1 MDMLQRLLLIG
12 LWELQRILKVFY
24 TNVFYVFNG
33 RVGPTA
39 LTNDDQGNLYV
50 SRFEYQNKDET
61 INGLTSVLNKDGY
74 LIGELELQKMCEI
87 TGKYF
92 LKKFIDESKE

>member
-1 MDMLQRLLLIG
+1 M
-12 LWELQRILKVFY
+12 
-24 TNVFYVFNG
+24 
-33 RVGPTA
+33 
-39 LTNDDQGNLYV
+39 

-74 LIGELELQKMCEI
+74 LIGKLELQKMCEI